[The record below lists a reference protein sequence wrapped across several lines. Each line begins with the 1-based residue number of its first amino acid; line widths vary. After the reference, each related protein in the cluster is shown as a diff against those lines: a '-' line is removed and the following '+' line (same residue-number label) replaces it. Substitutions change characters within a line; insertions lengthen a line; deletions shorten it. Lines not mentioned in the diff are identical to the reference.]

1 MDQALDQMRGNAEA
15 PVAVFLGAGA
25 SKMFG
30 YPLTRDLMFRIFQG
44 LQDGSILSRD
54 VAATGARNRLPS
66 QALLDF
72 LVELLPGERYTEN
85 LIPQVTA
92 VLSLL
97 DFSLATGQAL
107 LPGRSMDDTRNARR
121 LLERAILETIPDHKW
136 FTAAEERCFDL
147 FAGWLGHLQRGPSGH
162 PLSIITSNYDMISD
176 LASMYVAGVKRYR
189 DRWSLNSL
197 ADRVDFGFRWVHPE
211 WDDET
216 VFARPERPLV
226 ALLKLHGATNW
237 LRCPLCENVYVNPEG
252 PIAWL
257 AHRKTTRWAN
267 SCHCSA
273 TKLEPQIISPSFVR
287 EMREPNLISVW
298 KSALER
304 LRAARHWIMIGY
316 SFPDEDVG
324 IRALFARA
332 ASSRTRPPR
341 ITVIQHDDRARV
353 NYESFFGSVNYL
365 LGGTELLV
373 ARWKARAVRPRVARH
388 ASHA

>member
-1 MDQALDQMRGNAEA
+1 MDRALDQMSGSAEG
-15 PVAVFLGAGA
+15 PTAVFLGAGS

-30 YPLTRDLMFRIFQG
+30 YPLTRDLMLRIFQG
-44 LQDGSILSRD
+44 LHDGS
-54 VAATGARNRLPS
+54 
-66 QALLDF
+66 LLDREVVAGVAGRCSPSRSLLEF

-107 LPGRSMDDTRNARR
+107 LPGRNMDDTRNARR
-121 LLERAILETIPDHKW
+121 LLERAILEAIPDEEW
-136 FTAAEERCFDL
+136 FTAAEEEGFDL
-147 FAGWLGHLQRGPSGH
+147 FTSWLGHLRRGPTGH
-162 PLSIITSNYDMISD
+162 PLSVITANYDMISD
-176 LASMYVAGVKRYR
+176 LAAMYVADVRRYR
-189 DRWSLNSL
+189 SRWSLSSL
-197 ADRVDFGFRWVHPE
+197 ADRVDFGFRWVHPD
-211 WDDET
+211 WNDET
-216 VFARPERPLV
+216 VFARPERPRV

-237 LRCPLCENVYVNPEG
+237 LRCPLCENIYINPEG
-252 PIAWL
+252 PIAGL
-257 AHRKTTRWAN
+257 AYRKTKWAN
-267 SCHCSA
+267 SCHCSE

-298 KSALER
+298 KCALER
-304 LRAARHWIMIGY
+304 LRSARHWIVIGY

-332 ASSRTRPPR
+332 ASSRTPQPR
-341 ITVIQHDDRARV
+341 ITVIQNDDRWRV

-373 ARWKARAVRPRVARH
+373 DRWKARAVRART
-388 ASHA
+388 ARRTSDA